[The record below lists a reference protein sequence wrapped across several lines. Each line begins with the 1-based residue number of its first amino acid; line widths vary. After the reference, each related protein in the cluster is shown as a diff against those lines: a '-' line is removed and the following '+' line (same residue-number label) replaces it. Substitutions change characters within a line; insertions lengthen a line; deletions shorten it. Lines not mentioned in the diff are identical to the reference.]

1 MPAPR
6 RARGWRGLTEQGAQQ
21 REVRQRHLLW
31 RVRIELHQGNPT
43 CLRIPFFP
51 EPAALHGCSSRA
63 TLVPVFC
70 LRDCPYECPLTHLV
84 RTSLRIIRRDIL
96 SFESKEQVHYRGCG
110 GVKGRMW
117 RGIIRSFF
125 RLYMPL
131 LCFHDEKAVE
141 AEGVVSD
148 DEPSL

>member
-1 MPAPR
+1 MSDLSD
-6 RARGWRGLTEQGAQQ
+6 RGLETRGLSLCDSE
-21 REVRQRHLLW
+21 L
-31 RVRIELHQGNPT
+31 RVRFQCVMHWYL
-43 CLRIPFFP
+43 
-51 EPAALHGCSSRA
+51 
-63 TLVPVFC
+63 
-70 LRDCPYECPLTHLV
+70 
-84 RTSLRIIRRDIL
+84 L